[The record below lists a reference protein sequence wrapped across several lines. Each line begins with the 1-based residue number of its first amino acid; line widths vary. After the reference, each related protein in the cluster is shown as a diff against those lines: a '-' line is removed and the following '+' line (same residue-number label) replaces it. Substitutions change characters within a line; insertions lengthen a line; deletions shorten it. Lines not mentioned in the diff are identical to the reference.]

1 VTYFYNSKGQKKKK
15 TVKFM
20 VVLEPTPEG
29 VFTNGYLVLCEDEK
43 NGESLKL
50 AEKSEANEDSNVS
63 LKRFKE

>member
-1 VTYFYNSKGQKKKK
+1 
-15 TVKFM
+15 M